1 MRDDATRIQDALEA
15 IERIEKYA
23 ARGRPIFDE
32 DELNEYLRPW
42 TATPGQALD
51 FVDCGRPQ
59 RSITAVQPF
68 GLRGSMNRKSQQRS
82 KLRGMNP
89 IAIQTWVVYHLQIL
103 AEALLRMEES
113 TRSSQNAIP
122 WDEIRGMRNILIH
135 EYFGIDKDIV
145 WAVVESDLPKLR
157 TQLEELSQ
165 QL

>member
-59 RSITAVQPF
+59 RSITA
-68 GLRGSMNRKSQQRS
+68 
-82 KLRGMNP
+82 
-89 IAIQTWVVYHLQIL
+89 T
-103 AEALLRMEES
+103 EARRA
-113 TRSSQNAIP
+113 T
-122 WDEIRGMRNILIH
+122 
-135 EYFGIDKDIV
+135 
-145 WAVVESDLPKLR
+145 
-157 TQLEELSQ
+157 
-165 QL
+165 